1 MGREPDDDISQ
12 SLGCALWTTAMQ
24 RNPPFAVDLPI
35 KLATILEHNCW
46 TALMDAYLIIGNP
59 NTRKA
64 SLVRS
69 LTGCFNRSVRDILI
83 EGAKS
88 PVRFY
93 ARIGTLQDTRTPVE
107 DFIAEVGKVR
117 CQAVI
122 CCLSPS
128 APQDSSTDRPDAQAY
143 VVGFKAA
150 GWRIKAVAVL
160 GQNGGGVRAS
170 NLRQYPQAP
179 TAPINVTARDVRAQ
193 FGWA

>member
-1 MGREPDDDISQ
+1 
-12 SLGCALWTTAMQ
+12 
-24 RNPPFAVDLPI
+24 
-35 KLATILEHNCW
+35 
-46 TALMDAYLIIGNP
+46 MDVYLIIGNS

-69 LTGCFNRSVRDILI
+69 LTGCFSRSVRDILI
-83 EGAKS
+83 QGART

-93 ARIGTLQDTRTPVE
+93 ARAGTLQGTGTTVDG
-107 DFIAEVGKVR
+107 FIAEVGSAR

-128 APQDSSTDRPDAQAY
+128 TSESRSIDLPDAQTY
-143 VVGFKAA
+143 VAGFRAA

-160 GQNGGGVRAS
+160 GQNGGGVRAA
-170 NLRQYPQAP
+170 NLRQYPLAP

-193 FGWA
+193 FGWG